1 MAEEMNEN
9 IQPQGWKDVQ
19 ITPDMALSMI
29 VGFMNVLNQRLA
41 TVENIVSVPDIDGKS
56 RSLTEI
62 YAKQAEAEMAAQ
74 TKQAEQTEQEKG
86 E

>member
-1 MAEEMNEN
+1 MAEEMNQN
-9 IQPQGWKDVQ
+9 VQPQGWKDVQ

-41 TVENIVSVPDIDGKS
+41 TVENIVTVPDIDGKS

-74 TKQAEQTEQEKG
+74 AKQAEQTEQEKG

>member
-1 MAEEMNEN
+1 MAEEKNQN
-9 IQPQGWKDVQ
+9 AQPQGWKDVQ
-19 ITPDMALSMI
+19 ITPDMSLSMI

-41 TVENIVSVPDIDGKS
+41 TIENIVTVPDIDGKS

-74 TKQAEQTEQEKG
+74 AKQTEQTEQEKG